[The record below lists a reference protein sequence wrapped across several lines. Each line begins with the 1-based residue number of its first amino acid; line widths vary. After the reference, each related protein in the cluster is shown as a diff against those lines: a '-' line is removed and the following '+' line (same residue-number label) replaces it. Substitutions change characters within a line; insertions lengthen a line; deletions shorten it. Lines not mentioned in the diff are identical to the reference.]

1 MSEDRFSWR
10 TIVLPL
16 LVLVL
21 TIGLW
26 QGLILVSGLEPY
38 ILPGPWDVGKTM
50 WLRGGSLFLYSL
62 RTGLV
67 AISGFLISVLLGVS
81 VSLLFS
87 QSAIIRQSGYPYAI
101 FFQTVPIVAVAPLVI
116 AIFGYGVLS
125 VIVVTTMISL
135 FPIIT
140 STTTGLITVDR
151 GLLDLFRLNNA
162 TRWQV
167 LWKLQF
173 PGAIRY
179 LLTGMKTSAG
189 LAVVGAIVGEFFA
202 GHSSGHQGLGYFI
215 LVSQNQINTT
225 SLFAGTICSTL
236 LGVVVF
242 ATISLLSRLLLRRW
256 VGEGS
261 P

>member
-16 LVLVL
+16 LVLVV
-21 TIGLW
+21 TIILW
-26 QGLILVSGLEPY
+26 EVIIRVSGLEPY
-38 ILPGPWDVGKTM
+38 ILPGPGEVARTM
-50 WLRGGSLFLYSL
+50 WQKKEALLGYTL
-62 RTGLV
+62 RTGMV
-67 AISGFLISVLLGVS
+67 AVSGFAISVVLGVA

-116 AIFGYGVLS
+116 AICGYGALS

-140 STTTGLITVDR
+140 STTTGLIAVDR
-151 GLLDLFRLNNA
+151 GLLDLFRLNKA
-162 TRWQV
+162 SRWQI

-215 LVSQNQINTT
+215 LVSQNQISTA

-242 ATISLLSRLLLRRW
+242 TSVTLLGRLFLRRW
-256 VGEGS
+256 VWEG
-261 P
+261 